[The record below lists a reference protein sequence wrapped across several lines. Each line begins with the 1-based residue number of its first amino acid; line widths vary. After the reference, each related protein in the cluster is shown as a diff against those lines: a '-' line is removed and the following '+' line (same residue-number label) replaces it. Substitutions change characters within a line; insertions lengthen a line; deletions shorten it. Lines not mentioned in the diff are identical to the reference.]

1 MAQHNDIG
9 SESEKLACEW
19 LQSHGYEFVEANY
32 RYKHAEIDLIMKHK
46 GILVF
51 VEVKYR
57 SSDRYGS
64 PLEGVSVHKQRRIK
78 KIAQRYITDLGYE
91 PVCRFDVVGIIGT
104 EIYWVK
110 GAFE

>member
-1 MAQHNDIG
+1 VTQAKGKQGEDIARAYLEAQGLITR
-9 SESEKLACEW
+9 ER
-19 LQSHGYEFVEANY
+19 NY
-32 RYKHAEIDLIMKHK
+32 QTAYGEIDLIMQDRDV
-46 GILVF
+46 IVF